1 MRPSLTIALNKLLN
15 WKLAQQLLLLLEK
28 FTPISVFL
36 RLFISEL
43 RAHTEQTDGR
53 TETSNAAYKN
63 ANMKKYEMQ
72 KISANDFPN

>member
-1 MRPSLTIALNKLLN
+1 
-15 WKLAQQLLLLLEK
+15 LEK